1 MLKKDGSLTVS
12 GDIFF
17 LLISILLNSFGNA
30 LTVSLNLGSA
40 LWTASSVNLS
50 HLLNFSLTG
59 ILFWEGVAVVLSN
72 ALLLRRFDLQRI
84 LGNFV
89 FMLPFSYLV
98 GMLADLLSTTG
109 LNQLPL
115 VVKILLDLTGIL
127 FIAAGVSIYQR
138 VNLILHPN
146 DDFMQIIRFKFL
158 HGNAAKAQTGS
169 FLVPV
174 CLIIICV
181 ILNRDIWAINI
192 GTVFSFLFQG
202 YFVGVADKTVFPKLH
217 HQRLSLGK

>member
-59 ILFWEGVAVVLSN
+59 ILFWEGVAVVFSN
-72 ALLLRRFDLQRI
+72 ALLLRHFDLPRI

-98 GMLADLLSTTG
+98 GLLADLLSTTG

-115 VVKILLDLTGIL
+115 MVKVLLDLTGIL

-158 HGNAAKAQTGS
+158 HGNAAKSQTGS

-181 ILNRDIWAINI
+181 ALNRDIWAINI

-202 YFVGVADKTVFPKLH
+202 YFVGVADRTVFPKLR
-217 HQRLSLGK
+217 HQRLSLGD